1 MATPHISAE
10 PGDFAETVLMPG
22 DPLRA
27 KVIAERFLDDAKEV
41 TATRNMLGYTG
52 HYQGQAVSVM
62 GSGMGIPSMSIYA
75 TELFTQYGVEKIIRV
90 GTCGGISPDVA
101 LRDVI
106 VAMGAS
112 TDSSVNRTR
121 FGGHDFAAIA
131 DYGLLEATVQAARA
145 AGVKAQVGNVFS
157 SELFYNPTPGLFDMM
172 KAHGILAVEMEA
184 AGLYGAAA
192 EAGKR
197 AVSVLTV
204 SDHVVTG
211 ESTSAE
217 VRQNSFEQMMTV
229 ALEAAI
235 AAD

>member
-27 KVIAERFLDDAKEV
+27 KVIADHYLEDVKAV
-41 TATRNMLGYTG
+41 TDTRNMLGFTG
-52 HYQGQAVSVM
+52 RYGDTPVSVM

-75 TELFTQYGVEKIIRV
+75 FELYTQYNVEKIIRV
-90 GTCGGISPDVA
+90 GTCGGISPSVKV
-101 LRDVI
+101 RDII

-121 FGGHDFAAIA
+121 LAGDDFAAIA
-131 DYGLLEATVQAARA
+131 DYDLLESTVTAARA
-145 AGVKAQVGNVFS
+145 AGVAPQVGNVFS
-157 SELFYNPTPGLFDMM
+157 SELFYNPRANFFETL
-172 KAHGILAVEMEA
+172 KSHGILAVEMEA
-184 AGLYGAAA
+184 AGLYGVAA
-192 EAGKR
+192 ETGKR

-211 ESTSAE
+211 ASTSADE
-217 VRQNSFEQMMTV
+217 RQNSFHEMMQV
-229 ALEAAI
+229 ALEAA
-235 AAD
+235 ANAH

>member
-1 MATPHISAE
+1 
-10 PGDFAETVLMPG
+10 VLNPVI
-22 DPLRA
+22 LRRPSSCH
-27 KVIAERFLDDAKEV
+27 ERFLDDAKEV

-52 HYQGQAVSVM
+52 QYQGQSVSVM

-121 FGGHDFAAIA
+121 FGGYDFA
-131 DYGLLEATVQAARA
+131 
-145 AGVKAQVGNVFS
+145 NVFS
-157 SELFYNPTPGLFDMM
+157 SELFYNPKPDNFDLM

-217 VRQNSFEQMMTV
+217 VRQNSFEQMMKV
-229 ALEAAI
+229 ALDAAVT
-235 AAD
+235 AD

>member
-27 KVIAERFLDDAKEV
+27 KVIADHYLEDVKTV
-41 TATRNMLGYTG
+41 TDTRNMLGFTG
-52 HYQGQAVSVM
+52 RYGDTPVSVM

-75 TELFTQYGVEKIIRV
+75 FELYTQYNVEKIIRV
-90 GTCGGISPDVA
+90 GTCGGISPMVKV
-101 LRDVI
+101 RDII

-121 FGGHDFAAIA
+121 LAGDDFAAIA
-131 DYGLLEATVQAARA
+131 DYGLLETTVNAARK
-145 AGVKAQVGNVFS
+145 AGIAPQVGNVFS
-157 SELFYNPTPGLFDMM
+157 SELFYNPRANFFDTL

-184 AGLYGAAA
+184 AGLYGVAA
-192 EAGKR
+192 ETGKR

-204 SDHVVTG
+204 SDHVVSGT
-211 ESTSAE
+211 STSADE
-217 VRQNSFEQMMTV
+217 RQNSFHEMMQV
-229 ALEAAI
+229 ALEVAAN
-235 AAD
+235 AH

>member
-27 KVIAERFLDDAKEV
+27 QVIAQEYLEDVREV
-41 TATRNMLGYTG
+41 TNTRNMLGFTG
-52 HYQGQAVSVM
+52 RYHGQPVSVM

-75 TELFTQYGVEKIIRV
+75 FELFNQYGVEKIIRV

-101 LRDVI
+101 VRDI
-106 VAMGAS
+106 IIAMGAS

-121 FGGHDFAAIA
+121 FGGYDFAAIA
-131 DYGLLEATVQAARA
+131 DYGLLEALVAAARNA
-145 AGVKAQVGNVFS
+145 NVNPRIGNVFS
-157 SELFYNPTPGLFDMM
+157 SELFYNPKADIFEMM

-197 AVSVLTV
+197 AASILTV

-211 ESTSAE
+211 ASTSAE
-217 VRQNSFEQMMTV
+217 ERQNSFHDMMKV
-229 ALEAAI
+229 ALEAAV
-235 AAD
+235 AAE